1 MITPIQNTPTG
12 ISFLTKQSGF
22 VFNVCFWL
30 YFLKKDSCRFTDK
43 KHFSK
48 QLDVLSAQRKIV
60 IAGKVVGDCLRLV
73 DVIGRKFPSTFNQQA
88 IKAARITGLFLGA
101 VDGWNEQ
108 IFSFKKIQEKI
119 SISNC
124 CDYISHI
131 FFYAFSLSSIL
142 SSNKNLVSN
151 ARPAVLLGCMA
162 GSIITSIA
170 AQIFTKKTN

>member
-1 MITPIQNTPTG
+1 
-12 ISFLTKQSGF
+12 
-22 VFNVCFWL
+22 
-30 YFLKKDSCRFTDK
+30 
-43 KHFSK
+43 
-48 QLDVLSAQRKIV
+48 
-60 IAGKVVGDCLRLV
+60 VVGDCLRLV

>member
-1 MITPIQNTPTG
+1 MITATQNTPST

-30 YFLKKDSCRFTDK
+30 YFLKKDSCRYADK
-43 KHFSK
+43 NNFSK
-48 QLDVLSAQRKIV
+48 KLDELSVQRKIA

-73 DVIGRKFPSTFNQQA
+73 DVIGRKFPHAFNQQA

-108 IFSFKKIQEKI
+108 IFSFKKIQKKT
-119 SISNC
+119 SISSC
-124 CDYISHI
+124 CDYLSHVY
-131 FFYAFSLSSIL
+131 FNAFSLSSIL
-142 SSNKNLVSN
+142 SINKKLESN

-162 GSIITSIA
+162 GSIIISIA